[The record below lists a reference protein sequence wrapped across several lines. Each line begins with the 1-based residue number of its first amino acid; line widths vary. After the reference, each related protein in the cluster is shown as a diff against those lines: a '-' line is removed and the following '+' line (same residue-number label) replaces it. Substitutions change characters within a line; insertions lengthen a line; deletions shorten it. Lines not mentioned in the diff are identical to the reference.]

1 MVDASHVEAS
11 QWNASSTKKLLDL
24 NIEQLTREYK
34 ALRKRLRED
43 ILPMPEKEIM
53 WLKSSPKT
61 VGGVIL
67 IFFFVKFVEFKE
79 KRPIPSAWLLSSKKG
94 TGENR
99 KNE

>member
-1 MVDASHVEAS
+1 MEDASHVES
-11 QWNASSTKKLLDL
+11 RQWNVSSTKKLLVL
-24 NIEQLTREYK
+24 NIEQLTTECE

-67 IFFFVKFVEFKE
+67 IFF
-79 KRPIPSAWLLSSKKG
+79 SKI
-94 TGENR
+94 R
-99 KNE
+99 RV

>member
-1 MVDASHVEAS
+1 
-11 QWNASSTKKLLDL
+11 
-24 NIEQLTREYK
+24 
-34 ALRKRLRED
+34 
-43 ILPMPEKEIM
+43 MPEKEIM